1 MATRLVTEMKFLRNP
16 EVRRILL
23 LEMLLSA
30 LMIFIGFRS
39 GSEAGYLLML
49 LSGLLI
55 LMNLFFT
62 FRRYRNIAR
71 LTEEM
76 DDVLHKEQFSP
87 ISAYEEGEL
96 SILRTQIHKM
106 NKKME
111 EQQGALLSEKI
122 YLSESLADISHQIRT
137 PLTALNLTCDLLLEE
152 ELEPRRRK
160 SLVKEQMKLLDQID
174 WLISA
179 LLKMAKLDANT
190 AKMMKEKVSVKALLQ
205 RAVEPLAIAMDVKDQ
220 ALVIRQEGE
229 ESYFGD
235 LHWSAEALLNI
246 LKNSME
252 HTPVGGTL
260 TISVSE
266 NVLFTEI
273 IIEDNGPGIYKED
286 LPHLFERF
294 YKGKSSSQTSVGI
307 GLALSRM
314 IITQQGGTLKAENRS
329 SGGARF
335 TIRFYKGKTES

>member
-1 MATRLVTEMKFLRNP
+1 M
-16 EVRRILL
+16 LL
-23 LEMLLSA
+23 LEILFSA

-235 LHWSAEALLNI
+235 LNWSAEALLNI

-260 TISVSE
+260 TISASE

-273 IIEDNGPGIYKED
+273 IIEDNGPGIHKED
-286 LPHLFERF
+286 LHHLFERF

-335 TIRFYKGKTES
+335 TIRFYKGKQKAEDQMQ

>member
-1 MATRLVTEMKFLRNP
+1 M
-16 EVRRILL
+16 LL
-23 LEMLLSA
+23 LEIFFSA
-30 LMIFIGFRS
+30 LMIFIGYRS
-39 GSEAGYLLML
+39 GREAGDLLI
-49 LSGLLI
+49 STAGALI
-55 LMNLFFT
+55 LMHLFFT

-76 DDVLHKEQFSP
+76 EDVLHKEQFSP

-111 EQQGALLSEKI
+111 EQQGALLHEKI

-152 ELEPRRRK
+152 ELEPGRRK

-190 AKMMKEKVSVKALLQ
+190 AKMVKEKVSVKALLQ

-220 ALVIRQEGE
+220 AFVIRQEGA

-235 LHWSAEALLNI
+235 LNWSAEALLNI

-266 NVLFTEI
+266 NVLYTEI
-273 IIEDNGPGIYKED
+273 IIEDNGPGIHKED

-294 YKGKSSSQTSVGI
+294 YKGKSSSQTSAGI

-314 IITQQGGTLKAENRS
+314 IITQQEGTLKAENRTT
-329 SGGARF
+329 GGARF

>member
-1 MATRLVTEMKFLRNP
+1 M
-16 EVRRILL
+16 LL
-23 LEMLLSA
+23 LEMLFSA
-30 LMIFIGFRS
+30 LMIIIGFRS
-39 GSEAGYLLML
+39 GRETGYLLML

-152 ELEPRRRK
+152 ELKPRRRK
-160 SLVKEQMKLLDQID
+160 SLVKEQIKLLDQID

-235 LHWSAEALLNI
+235 LNWSAEALLNI

-260 TISVSE
+260 TILVSE

-273 IIEDNGPGIYKED
+273 IIEDNGPGIHKED

>member
-1 MATRLVTEMKFLRNP
+1 
-16 EVRRILL
+16 
-23 LEMLLSA
+23 
-30 LMIFIGFRS
+30 
-39 GSEAGYLLML
+39 
-49 LSGLLI
+49 
-55 LMNLFFT
+55 
-62 FRRYRNIAR
+62 
-71 LTEEM
+71 
-76 DDVLHKEQFSP
+76 
-87 ISAYEEGEL
+87 
-96 SILRTQIHKM
+96 
-106 NKKME
+106 
-111 EQQGALLSEKI
+111 
-122 YLSESLADISHQIRT
+122 
-137 PLTALNLTCDLLLEE
+137 
-152 ELEPRRRK
+152 
-160 SLVKEQMKLLDQID
+160 MKLLDQID

-205 RAVEPLAIAMDVKDQ
+205 KAVEPLAIAMDVKDQ

-273 IIEDNGPGIYKED
+273 IIEDNGPGIHKED

>member
-1 MATRLVTEMKFLRNP
+1 MKFLRNP